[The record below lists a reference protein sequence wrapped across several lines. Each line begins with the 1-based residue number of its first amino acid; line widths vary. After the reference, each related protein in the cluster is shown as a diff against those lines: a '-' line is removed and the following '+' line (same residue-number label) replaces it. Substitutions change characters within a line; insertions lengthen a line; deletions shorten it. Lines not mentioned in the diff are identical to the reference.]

1 MKVRK
6 RRTGEAGHKG
16 GSDYNT
22 DIERMF
28 APDRQ
33 DGTQDRG
40 LYVTRRET
48 EARRTEN
55 EVAEAEKG
63 VRTADA
69 GFEAGSCAINITY
82 VYIIVDS

>member
-1 MKVRK
+1 M
-6 RRTGEAGHKG
+6 GHEG

-22 DIERMF
+22 DIERGGF
-28 APDRQ
+28 VPGRE

-69 GFEAGSCAINITY
+69 GFEAGSQAVNITY
-82 VYIIVDS
+82 IYIIVDS